1 MSSTI
6 SRGNDRQWIES
17 RGGRDVTVTQHPVLP
32 ERVEFFND
40 PDDPETGP
48 LTLKFYLGAGH
59 EVGEHI
65 HPYQTETLTVNQG
78 RIRATIKGEEQILEV
93 GDNRSVPQGTPHG
106 YEVIS
111 DEEAILAVSMTPALT
126 FEDFIVASHAL
137 GADEYPENGLN
148 LPYMALVA
156 KRYGLLLAPPI
167 TGLRLKLMLFFLA
180 LLGRLRGLKIPDE
193 PLPRHSEDEH
203 TKP

>member
-32 ERVEFFND
+32 ERVEFFNE

-59 EVGEHI
+59 VVGEHT
-65 HPYQTETLTVNQG
+65 HPTQTETLTVTHG
-78 RIRATIKGEEQILEV
+78 RISATIDGTVQIMDV
-93 GDNRSVPQGTPHG
+93 GDSASVPPETPHG

-111 DEEAILAVSMTPALT
+111 DDEVILSVSMTPALD
-126 FEDFIVASHAL
+126 FKEFIVASHAL
-137 GADEYPENGLN
+137 GPNEYPENGLH
-148 LPYMALVA
+148 LPYLALVT
-156 KRYGLLLAPPI
+156 KRHGLLLAPPVS
-167 TGLRLKLMLFFLA
+167 GLRLKLMLYILTLIA
-180 LLGRLRGLKIPDE
+180 RLRRLEIPDE
-193 PLPRHSEDEH
+193 PLPRRSEKERSE
-203 TKP
+203 P